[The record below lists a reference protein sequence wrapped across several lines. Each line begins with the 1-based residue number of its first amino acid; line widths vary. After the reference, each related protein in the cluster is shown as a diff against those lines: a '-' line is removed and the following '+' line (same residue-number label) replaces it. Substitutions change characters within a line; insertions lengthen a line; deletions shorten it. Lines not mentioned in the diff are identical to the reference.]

1 MAGNI
6 NILDKNTSAEISGST
21 ISNASDVNVK
31 TNNRGGK
38 TDDIISFGAGGS
50 VISGGSSSYTFDGAI
65 GVDVIGNTITASI
78 KIQQLML
85 QELLMPVHIQK

>member
-31 TNNRGGK
+31 ANNRGGK
-38 TDDIISFGAGGS
+38 QMI
-50 VISGGSSSYTFDGAI
+50 
-65 GVDVIGNTITASI
+65 
-78 KIQQLML
+78 
-85 QELLMPVHIQK
+85 